1 MHSVVVIPARY
12 ASSRLPGKPLVDLCG
27 KSLVQRTFERCAMG
41 FPRERIYVATD
52 DDRVQAHC
60 LGLGINTLMT
70 SPDCLTGTDRVAE
83 VARTVKA
90 DLYINVQ
97 GDEPLFN
104 PGDIAVILEAA
115 QAHPSDILN
124 GVAAIETEDQF
135 RSPTIPKVVV
145 RPDGRLLYM
154 SRAAI
159 PTNKALGF
167 IRAWRQV
174 CIYAFPPTALRDFS
188 AAPQKTALESIEDIE
203 ILRFLE
209 LGYEVRM
216 IPLSAES
223 IAVDTPGDVER
234 VRSILTATAATMPLH
249 IHEERRSFTDQTTA
263 DPHP

>member
-124 GVAAIETEDQF
+124 
-135 RSPTIPKVVV
+135 
-145 RPDGRLLYM
+145 
-154 SRAAI
+154 
-159 PTNKALGF
+159 
-167 IRAWRQV
+167 
-174 CIYAFPPTALRDFS
+174 S
-188 AAPQKTALESIEDIE
+188 AARPFRKWLYGPTVASCTCRVRLSLPTKRLALSEPGDRSVST
-203 ILRFLE
+203 RFLQPHCVT
-209 LGYEVRM
+209 LVPPRK
-216 IPLSAES
+216 
-223 IAVDTPGDVER
+223 
-234 VRSILTATAATMPLH
+234 
-249 IHEERRSFTDQTTA
+249 RRHWSR
-263 DPHP
+263 